1 MCRSKSHGGARC
13 TMTQAKR
20 DRAAKRR
27 RNSRTVASLH
37 TKIEKF
43 SEEYGDRWLG
53 DYDVDLNHPVVAKA
67 FLVAIKAHKGVE
79 RISGEPYINHP
90 LRCAQRLQRAGF
102 NHEVVAVAVLHDA
115 VEDSD
120 LTLDDLRNMGF
131 NERIVSGVDSV
142 TKREGESYPDAV
154 LRASQHPL
162 GRLVKLADN
171 LDNSSEEQLAPL
183 EPARQIRA
191 RAKYEGARA
200 VLLKSIF
207 YVPAEA
213 LGVEGFSATYR
224 VSLRLSSLTE
234 AFA

>member
-1 MCRSKSHGGARC
+1 MCRSKDHGGARC
-13 TMTQAKR
+13 TMTPEKR
-20 DRAAKRR
+20 QRATTRR

-37 TKIEKF
+37 AKIEQF

-53 DYDVDLNHPVVAKA
+53 NYDVDLTHPVVAKA
-67 FLVAIKAHKGVE
+67 FLVAIKAHNGVE

-120 LTLDDLRNMGF
+120 LTLDDLRRMGF

-142 TKREGESYPDAV
+142 TKREGETYPDAV
-154 LRASQHPL
+154 LRASRHPL

-183 EPARQIRA
+183 PEVRQIRA

-200 VLLKSIF
+200 VLLHSIF
-207 YVPAEA
+207 NVPAES
-213 LGVEGFSATYR
+213 LGVDGFTATYR
-224 VSLRLSSLTE
+224 VSMRLSSLTD